1 MEKIKVKAYSPTTS
15 LQKITLSAACGKVL
29 IKNFGDES
37 VYIGTT
43 QDSTKTNGMIRIPPD
58 TAQYFEP
65 QELVSGRKQTITE
78 LYLQG
83 DAASSNT
90 VEIMEMR

>member
-1 MEKIKVKAYSPTTS
+1 MDKIKVKTYSPTTS
-15 LQKITLSAACGKVL
+15 KAKITLTEPCAKVL

-37 VYIGTT
+37 IYIGTT
-43 QDSTKTNGMIRIPPD
+43 QDSTKTNGMIRIPPS
-58 TAQYFEP
+58 TAQFYEP
-65 QELVSGRKQTITE
+65 QDLKDGRKQVISE